1 MGSSR
6 LPGKVL
12 KTVAGQPMLKILI
25 NRLKKSKHID
35 KIIVVTSVTQNNDKL
50 CAAVTEFGIKT
61 FRGSEKDVLSQMY
74 EAGLQFEADVIVRIT
89 EGCQLID
96 PVVVDA
102 VIEKFLKSNV
112 DYVLNG
118 IPPTFP
124 DSLDTE
130 VFSFRAVRR
139 AYEEATEKYGRGHV
153 TPYLRKGSFDV
164 ENLAW
169 PINFS
174 NVRWSVDEIQDLL
187 VVRKVFEHFSP
198 DMHFPWTKVIELM
211 AKNPEVFK

>member
-61 FRGSEKDVLSQMY
+61 FCGSEKDVLSKMY

-124 DSLDTE
+124 DSLNTE

-153 TPYLRKGSFDV
+153 TPYLRKGNFDV

-174 NVRWSVDEIQDLL
+174 NVR
-187 VVRKVFEHFSP
+187 
-198 DMHFPWTKVIELM
+198 
-211 AKNPEVFK
+211 